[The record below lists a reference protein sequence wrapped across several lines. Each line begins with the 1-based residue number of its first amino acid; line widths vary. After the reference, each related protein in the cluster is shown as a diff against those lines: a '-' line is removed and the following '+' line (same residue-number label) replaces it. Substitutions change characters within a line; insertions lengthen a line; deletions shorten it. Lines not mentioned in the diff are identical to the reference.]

1 MKSTSCIHG
10 ISSYIKKVEA
20 IADQCGC
27 GEKKAAIVETKDEFI
42 LTKMRMY
49 MLIED
54 IRTGV
59 QERSALMK
67 RRGICSETI
76 TKGHEHRQK
85 LTELQS
91 LQPKLHQIHKKAGK
105 NKKTNSNDAR
115 SQENTMRYQD
125 MRVIRLHVESTRDLV
140 EGQAQDEDTAP
151 SSQMLGLGLRD
162 AANARGDPNTQRPFT
177 EEEQQVLSDMR
188 GRDKQIDQQVGE
200 IGCIV
205 ERMVPI
211 AQQIGFTAEKQK
223 DQADKIAT
231 QVEKNTEEI
240 DRQGEATKALIKY
253 EKSTTQCCQMVLGL
267 ILLCVVGFICHQM
280 GIGS

>member
-20 IADQCGC
+20 IADQCG
-27 GEKKAAIVETKDEFI
+27 EKKAAAVAETKDEFI

-59 QERSALMK
+59 QERSTLMK

-91 LQPKLHQIHKKAGK
+91 LLPKLQQLHKKAT
-105 NKKTNSNDAR
+105 KKQKSNANDAK
-115 SQENTMRYQD
+115 SQENAMRWQD
-125 MRVIRLHVESTRDLV
+125 IRVLTAHVKDTRDLV
-140 EGQAQDEDTAP
+140 EGQAQDEDMGAP

-177 EEEQQVLSDMR
+177 EEEQQVLTDMR
-188 GRDKQIDQQVGE
+188 TRDKQIDQQVGE
-200 IGCIV
+200 IGSIV

-211 AQQIGFTAEKQK
+211 AEQIGFTAEKQK
-223 DQADKIAT
+223 QQADVLSTA
-231 QVEKNTEEI
+231 VDKNREEI
-240 DRQGEATKALIKY
+240 DRQSEATKALIKY

-267 ILLCVVGFICHQM
+267 ILLCVVGFIFHQI
-280 GIGS
+280 GIG

>member
-20 IADQCGC
+20 IADQCG
-27 GEKKAAIVETKDEFI
+27 EKKAAATEVKDEFI
-42 LTKMRMY
+42 KTKMHMY

-85 LTELQS
+85 STELQS
-91 LQPKLHQIHKKAGK
+91 QLPKLQQLLKKAS
-105 NKKTNSNDAR
+105 KKQKANANDAKA
-115 SQENTMRYQD
+115 QENAMRWQD
-125 MRVIRLHVESTRDLV
+125 IRVLTAHVKDTRDLV
-140 EGQAQDEDTAP
+140 EGQAQDEDMGAP

-177 EEEQQVLSDMR
+177 EEEQQVLTDMR
-188 GRDKQIDQQVGE
+188 TRDKQIDQQVGE
-200 IGCIV
+200 IGSIV

-211 AQQIGFTAEKQK
+211 AEQIGFTAEKQK
-223 DQADKIAT
+223 QQADVLSTA
-231 QVEKNTEEI
+231 VDKNREEI
-240 DRQGEATKALIKY
+240 DRQSEATKALIKY

-267 ILLCVVGFICHQM
+267 ILLCVVGFIFHQI
-280 GIGS
+280 GIG

>member
-20 IADQCGC
+20 IADQCG
-27 GEKKAAIVETKDEFI
+27 EKKVAAAVETKDEFV

-54 IRTGV
+54 IRTGA

-91 LQPKLHQIHKKAGK
+91 LLPKLQQLHKKAT
-105 NKKTNSNDAR
+105 KKQKANANDAK
-115 SQENTMRYQD
+115 SQENAMRWQD

-140 EGQAQDEDTAP
+140 EGQAQDEDMGAP
-151 SSQMLGLGLRD
+151 SAQMLGLGLRD
-162 AANARGDPNTQRPFT
+162 AANAKGDPNTQRAFT

-188 GRDKQIDQQVGE
+188 TRDKQIDQQVGE

-211 AQQIGFTAEKQK
+211 AEQIGFTADQQKQK
-223 DQADKIAT
+223 ADVISAA
-231 QVEKNTEEI
+231 VDKNREEI
-240 DRQGEATKALIKY
+240 DRQTEATKELIKY

-267 ILLCVVGFICHQM
+267 LLLCVVGFICHQM
-280 GIGS
+280 GIG

>member
-20 IADQCGC
+20 IADQCG
-27 GEKKAAIVETKDEFI
+27 EKKAAATAETKDEFI
-42 LTKMRMY
+42 KTKMHMY

-85 LTELQS
+85 STELQS
-91 LQPKLHQIHKKAGK
+91 QLPKLQQLLKKAS
-105 NKKTNSNDAR
+105 KKQKANANDAKA
-115 SQENTMRYQD
+115 QENAMRWQD
-125 MRVIRLHVESTRDLV
+125 IRVLTAHVKDTRDLV
-140 EGQAQDEDTAP
+140 EGQAQDEDMGAP

-177 EEEQQVLSDMR
+177 EEEQQVLTDMR
-188 GRDKQIDQQVGE
+188 TRDKQIDQQVGE
-200 IGCIV
+200 IGSIV

-211 AQQIGFTAEKQK
+211 AEQIGFTAEKQK
-223 DQADKIAT
+223 QQADVLSTA
-231 QVEKNTEEI
+231 VDKNREEI
-240 DRQGEATKALIKY
+240 DRQSEATKALIKY

-267 ILLCVVGFICHQM
+267 ILLCVVGFIFHQI
-280 GIGS
+280 GIG